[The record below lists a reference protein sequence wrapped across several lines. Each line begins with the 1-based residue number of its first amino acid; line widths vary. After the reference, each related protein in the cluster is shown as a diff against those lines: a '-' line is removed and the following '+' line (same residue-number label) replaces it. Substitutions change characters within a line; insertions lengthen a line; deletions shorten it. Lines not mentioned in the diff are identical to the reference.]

1 MLMLMLMLMLTLMFM
16 MMLISMLILMLIL
29 MLMLMLIL
37 LLKLTLMFSLMLTL
51 MLTLR
56 FIFLPRE
63 VRSHAFPPILQL
75 SSLSLAHTA
84 ITTLPQVVVVVVD
97 DRHDDHVV
105 VDDQGLLW
113 KAGLGAVGPFE
124 TFGSCRHSAAMLL
137 RYFLDDQVLRQSNLQ
152 WTIMIMT
159 IRMKTIVMITI
170 KIKG

>member
-1 MLMLMLMLMLTLMFM
+1 MQGCKSGHQLLMLMLM
-16 MMLISMLILMLIL
+16 
-29 MLMLMLIL
+29 
-37 LLKLTLMFSLMLTL
+37 FSLTLTL

-84 ITTLPQVVVVVVD
+84 ITTLPQVLGDDHVVDVD